1 MKRKMKGDHT
11 ITSLP
16 KLITAIKMWEKNMP
30 LAYFQKL
37 ADSVP
42 RRIKEIIFV
51 YICKK
56 AIFDFSMPFAKCFP
70 VTPPE
75 SCTMVQYN
83 HI

>member
-16 KLITAIKMWEKNMP
+16 KLNTAIKMWEKNMP

-42 RRIKEIIFV
+42 RRIKEKKIF
-51 YICKK
+51 YIRKK
-56 AIFDFSMPFAKCFP
+56 AIFDISMPFAK
-70 VTPPE
+70 
-75 SCTMVQYN
+75 
-83 HI
+83 